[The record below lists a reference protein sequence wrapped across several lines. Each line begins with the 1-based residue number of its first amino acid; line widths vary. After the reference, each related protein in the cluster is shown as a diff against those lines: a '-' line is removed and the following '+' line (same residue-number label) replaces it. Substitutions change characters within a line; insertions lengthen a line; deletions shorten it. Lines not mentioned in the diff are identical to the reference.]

1 MGDVCVEEALLLVRE
16 RNDSFYKKRKIRNC
30 YSTRLK
36 NDFLYRNYIRKL
48 NKKWKGPP
56 HVLSRYKNKCEV
68 LGVVKNR
75 YEGEGLGVLV
85 RSLISF
91 LE

>member
-16 RNDSFYKKRKIRNC
+16 RNDSFYKKRNC
-30 YSTRLK
+30 YGTRLK
-36 NDFLYRNYIRKL
+36 NDLLYRIYIRKL
-48 NKKWKGPP
+48 NKKWEGPP
-56 HVLSRYKNKCEV
+56 HVLCRYKNKCEV
-68 LGVVKNR
+68 LGIVKNR
-75 YEGEGLGVLV
+75 YQGEGLRVLM